1 MTDQT
6 HGVLHSES
14 KSRWSSLWN
23 VVASKC
29 DLGIFGIPVEESN
42 STLEF
47 KQISVYTEGPY

>member
-1 MTDQT
+1 MEYYTQNQ
-6 HGVLHSES
+6 
-14 KSRWSSLWN
+14 SLDDLVFDWN